1 MLDISI
7 GDVIR
12 TVDGKVLKVKRT
24 SDNYLFGINI
34 TDDVNFMIRRSE
46 LPRLISEVYY
56 YG

>member
-12 TVDGKVLKVKRT
+12 TVNGKVLKVKRI
-24 SDNYLFGINI
+24 SYSYIYGDNI
-34 TDDVNFMIRRSE
+34 TDNVHFMIRRSE

-56 YG
+56 G